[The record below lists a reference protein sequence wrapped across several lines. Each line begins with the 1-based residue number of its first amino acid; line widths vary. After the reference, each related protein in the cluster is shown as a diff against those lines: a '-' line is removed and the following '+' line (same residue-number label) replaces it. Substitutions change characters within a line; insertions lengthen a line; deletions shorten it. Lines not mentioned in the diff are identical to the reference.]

1 MSENSS
7 ELKLLSTRIS
17 HQNSSNIELADDEL
31 IANFLEE
38 PLLVIFCWFKNFPTT
53 YHAPHRTD
61 RFSSQPLPPQNKAK
75 LSRLKANNQVWGWN
89 KNGIS
94 LLTRGT
100 LLSMRAQMFYKK
112 LEQFLV
118 LFCGNK
124 ILLLVEILSST
135 IDEQQ
140 TSTNEA
146 FMTKKLEAFSTR
158 KLHNE

>member
-1 MSENSS
+1 
-7 ELKLLSTRIS
+7 
-17 HQNSSNIELADDEL
+17 
-31 IANFLEE
+31 
-38 PLLVIFCWFKNFPTT
+38 
-53 YHAPHRTD
+53 
-61 RFSSQPLPPQNKAK
+61 
-75 LSRLKANNQVWGWN
+75 
-89 KNGIS
+89 
-94 LLTRGT
+94 
-100 LLSMRAQMFYKK
+100 MRAQMFYKK